1 MYPVIFNVCLSKA
14 SQKTL
19 LLKCYI
25 FVEKIRIFCSKIF
38 MEPCAKCLCMYKL
51 PKSCSL
57 IKATTLNLFWNFC
70 FNLQFVIWPSYK
82 ESLSKIF
89 YFVKFFIC
97 VHKQK
102 YTIIRN
108 NMRCFTCAGLSFYLL
123 RR

>member
-25 FVEKIRIFCSKIF
+25 FAEKIKIFCSEIF

-57 IKATTLNLFWNFC
+57 I
-70 FNLQFVIWPSYK
+70 
-82 ESLSKIF
+82 
-89 YFVKFFIC
+89 
-97 VHKQK
+97 
-102 YTIIRN
+102 
-108 NMRCFTCAGLSFYLL
+108 
-123 RR
+123 